1 MLLVS
6 SSVVAALLLTVMILV
21 FIGSFYFNHKTKIP
35 EGCKLNR
42 PECKGCSIFTCPSRQ
57 KDEEEKET
65 VEVVKTID
73 MDREAMEELKKNMK
87 D

>member
-6 SSVVAALLLTVMILV
+6 SSIVAALLLTVMILIFV
-21 FIGSFYFNHKTKIP
+21 GSFYLNRKTKIP
-35 EGCKLNR
+35 EGCKVNK
-42 PECKGCSIFTCPSRQ
+42 PECTGCSIFTCPSR
-57 KDEEEKET
+57 KKPEEEKE
-65 VEVVKTID
+65 EIVKTID